1 MESHTETGGSPIGK
15 SAEYWLRPCCCCA
28 VAAPDVSRLQRGEPH
43 GRGKEGEDAE
53 EEMLVTLVTYY
64 FVIVTIVANTTLLTL
79 RVCITYVSTLLSTD
93 DA

>member
-1 MESHTETGGSPIGK
+1 MESQMETGGSPIGK

-53 EEMLVTLVTYY
+53 EEMPVALVTLPCHC
-64 FVIVTIVANTTLLTL
+64 VTIVANTTLLTL
-79 RVCITYVSTLLSTD
+79 RVLYHICEYIFKYGRC
-93 DA
+93 